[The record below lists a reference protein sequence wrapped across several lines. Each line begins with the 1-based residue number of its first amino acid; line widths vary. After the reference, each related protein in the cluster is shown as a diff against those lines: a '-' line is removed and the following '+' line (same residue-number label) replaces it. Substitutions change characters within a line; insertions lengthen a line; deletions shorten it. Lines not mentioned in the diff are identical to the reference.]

1 MRPNYRV
8 EVASGVF
15 LMLGIAALI
24 WLATK
29 ATNYG
34 QDIGEEAYYVS
45 ARFSNVAEL
54 KNRAPVKIGGVTVG
68 LVESI
73 TLDPITFDAVVQ
85 LRLDQ
90 RFSDIPA
97 DTSASILTSGVLGD
111 RYVGLEPGG
120 DIEVLVDGDELFI
133 TQSAVVLEQLISKF
147 IFNSK
152 DKSGEETGPGGD

>member
-24 WLATK
+24 WLATQ

-45 ARFSNVAEL
+45 ARFTNVAEL

-85 LRLDQ
+85 LRLDR

-120 DIEVLVDGDELFI
+120 DIDVLVDGDELFI

-152 DKSGEETGPGGD
+152 EKSDEGNGSGGN